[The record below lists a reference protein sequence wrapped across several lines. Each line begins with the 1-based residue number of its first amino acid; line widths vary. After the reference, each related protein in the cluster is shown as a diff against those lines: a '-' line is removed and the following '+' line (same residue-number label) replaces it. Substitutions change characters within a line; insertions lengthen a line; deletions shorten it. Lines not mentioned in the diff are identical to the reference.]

1 MYSRTERVRVSLAPL
16 RRNQKSV
23 TSYMYYI
30 LDKSHCIEV
39 LLRIAPLRRAMMNSV
54 NPDLVDGEMK
64 TALPVSAKCLKKKE
78 KVLADD
84 NMETA
89 LQLSAK
95 CLEKVATKGFQVS

>member
-1 MYSRTERVRVSLAPL
+1 VYSRTERVRVSLAPL

-30 LDKSHCIEV
+30 LDKSHNIEV

-95 CLEKVATKGFQVS
+95 CLEKVATKGVS